1 MSALLRWDGLWS
13 SNIHFFTRSIA
24 GFEVDLILVL
34 CRSTNAIDGVEAVHG
49 PSVRGFPGDI
59 HTLRV

>member
-1 MSALLRWDGLWS
+1 VSALLRWDGLWS
-13 SNIHFFTRSIA
+13 SNIHFFIRSVA

-34 CRSTNAIDGVEAVHG
+34 CRSTNGVEAVHG

-59 HTLRV
+59 HTLCV